1 MGELETLRKKT
12 LEAENAAS
20 KEELRA
26 RIRKLLDSDSNAAN
40 IDDINRFLLI
50 SQDKNDLDLT
60 LEAFKRYQKL
70 VLVDE
75 NQRFGE
81 KFIKMCFLLNV
92 PEKLTELV
100 ETDKVKRNTI

>member
-1 MGELETLRKKT
+1 MRELETLRKKT
-12 LEAENAAS
+12 LEAENASS

-26 RIRKLLDSDSNAAN
+26 RIKKLLDSDSNAAN
-40 IDDINRFLLI
+40 IDDISRFLLI

-100 ETDKVKRNTI
+100 ENDKVK

>member
-1 MGELETLRKKT
+1 MRELEALRKKT

-20 KEELRA
+20 KEELR
-26 RIRKLLDSDSNAAN
+26 RKLLDSDSNANAAN
-40 IDDINRFLLI
+40 IDDIHRFLLN
-50 SQDKNDLDLT
+50 SQNKKDLDLS

-81 KFIKMCFLLNV
+81 KFIKMFFLLNV

-100 ETDKVKRNTI
+100 ETDKVK